1 MAEALVRG
9 GGTVQVRVV
18 AAETSSYNLFRGA
31 WRGEKERET
40 DQRMKKSYFPHARM
54 QACMHALIRGGE
66 DGNTVNTI
74 LYTVEYRLN
83 GPSRNGNPAI
93 MEELW
98 NAQTFSL

>member
-40 DQRMKKSYFPHARM
+40 DQRMKKSYFPTH
-54 QACMHALIRGGE
+54 ACMHARIRGGGKME
-66 DGNTVNTI
+66 I
-74 LYTVEYRLN
+74 L
-83 GPSRNGNPAI
+83 
-93 MEELW
+93 
-98 NAQTFSL
+98 